1 MEVHID
7 ELYLNEISQN
17 LFNGKANEM
26 EIDTLK
32 VSRWNDATQWTLN
45 HTLKLIETCQCFN
58 VECIHFVEERN
69 AISVFLLS
77 VSCIKFD
84 IRIPKFIET
93 NLKALII
100 DYACLSPSSLP
111 LHFGILFTHTS
122 IWSITF
128 IIRDVLLSIQQ
139 IDIICIVRHMLTEK
153 WLENGSNVMELRFET
168 KDEKEIRPDSGPGWD
183 SVKSLLKRNQ
193 SKRAK
198 CIEACWIILGNR
210 KVRNKIGG
218 KDIAKI
224 IIRMVWELNKRR
236 NR

>member
-32 VSRWNDATQWTLN
+32 VSRWNGTVKWRLN

-58 VECIHFVEERN
+58 VECIHFVEEIN
-69 AISVFLLS
+69 PISLFLFS
-77 VSCIKFD
+77 VPTTKTEIQ
-84 IRIPKFIET
+84 IPKFIET

-128 IIRDVLLSIQQ
+128 IIRDVLVSIQQ
-139 IDIICIVRHMLTEK
+139 IDIMCILRHILTEK
-153 WLENGSNVMELRFET
+153 WLENGSNVMELGFET

>member
-7 ELYLNEISQN
+7 DLYLNEISQN
-17 LFNGKANEM
+17 LINGKANEM

-45 HTLKLIETCQCFN
+45 HTLKLIETCECFN
-58 VECIHFVEERN
+58 VECIHFVEERS
-69 AISVFLLS
+69 AISLFLFS
-77 VSCIKFD
+77 VSISKVD
-84 IRIPKFIET
+84 IQIPKFIGT

-100 DYACLSPSSLP
+100 DYACLSPSSLL

-139 IDIICIVRHMLTEK
+139 IDIICIARHILTEK

-183 SVKSLLKRNQ
+183 RVKSLLKRNQ

-198 CIEACWIILGNR
+198 CIEACWIILGNK
-210 KVRNKIGG
+210 KVRTKIGG